1 MQVGMTLPVMEPHIS
16 GEALEAWALAVD
28 DGPFSSLCFGERIVF
43 DNPDALT
50 LLGACAAWT
59 RRVRLTATVIVPQFH
74 DPVMLA
80 KALAT
85 ADALSGGRV
94 SVAFGVGGREED
106 YDAADAA
113 WSTRTMAEMA
123 DRVAT
128 MRRVWAGEPVRGG
141 PRPIGPAPVR
151 PGGPEVLVGTL
162 GPKTIRSA
170 AAWADGLAGM
180 SLAADPD
187 EIGTTFDLVR
197 EAWTAL
203 DRPAPRLTTSFW
215 FALGDDAREQ
225 VNRHLRHYF
234 TWLPADLVEAMAP
247 GFGFAGTP
255 VELRDLFKRIED
267 TGADE
272 VQLIPTSDDLA
283 QVEQVAELLG

>member
-16 GEALEAWALAVD
+16 GVILEAWAHAVD

-106 YDAADAA
+106 YVAADAA

-123 DRVAT
+123 SRVAT
-128 MRRVWAGEPVRGG
+128 MREVWAGEQVRGG
-141 PRPIGPAPVR
+141 PRSVGPAPVQ

-162 GPKTIRSA
+162 GPKTIKSA

-187 EIGTTFDLVR
+187 EIGTTFDLAR
-197 EAWTAL
+197 EAWAAL

-215 FALGDDAREQ
+215 FALGDDARDQ
-225 VNRHLRHYF
+225 VNAHLRHYF

-247 GFGFAGTP
+247 GLGFAGTP
-255 VELRDLFKRIED
+255 AELRDLLKRIED

-272 VQLIPTSDDLA
+272 VQLIPTSGDLA
-283 QVEQVAELLG
+283 QVEQVAELMG

>member
-1 MQVGMTLPVMEPHIS
+1 MTLPVMEPHIS
-16 GEALEAWALAVD
+16 GETLEAWARAVD

-106 YDAADAA
+106 YVAADAA

-123 DRVAT
+123 SRVET
-128 MRRVWAGEPVRGG
+128 MREVWAGEQVRGG
-141 PRPIGPAPVR
+141 PRPVGPAPVR

-180 SLAADPD
+180 SLAADPH
-187 EIGTTFDLVR
+187 EIATTFDLVR
-197 EAWTAL
+197 DAWAAL

-215 FALGDDAREQ
+215 FALGDDARDQ

-234 TWLPADLVEAMAP
+234 TWLPVDLVEAMAP
-247 GFGFAGTP
+247 GLGFAGTP
-255 VELRDLFKRIED
+255 GELRDLLKRIED

-272 VQLIPTSDDLA
+272 VHLIPTSDDLR
-283 QVEQVAELLG
+283 QVEQVADLLR